1 MSYMLFEN
9 DKINI
14 NFAFTK
20 QELKDFKELWNADI
34 SAENI
39 AVKLNRRPLEI
50 ALLIIDRGELGLIK
64 ERDSGL
70 DGL

>member
-1 MSYMLFEN
+1 MSYFLFDHDEI
-9 DKINI
+9 DI

-39 AVKLNRRPLEI
+39 AVKMNRKPLEI
-50 ALLIIDRGELGLIK
+50 ALLIIDRGELGLIE
-64 ERDSGL
+64 ERATGL
-70 DGL
+70 NGL